1 MGAKRLEQ
9 EKEARSRVLYKI
21 YKNSE
26 GITFHFDFDISQIL
40 FFFLSF
46 LVSYFI
52 MGSAHVYHS
61 PINPLD
67 CTVLKYLCTD
77 GNSFQRKYEHQKDIR
92 YVVAFFFLGRWAR
105 GAKTG
110 RNAGGL
116 RITQKRI

>member
-1 MGAKRLEQ
+1 
-9 EKEARSRVLYKI
+9 
-21 YKNSE
+21 
-26 GITFHFDFDISQIL
+26 
-40 FFFLSF
+40 
-46 LVSYFI
+46 